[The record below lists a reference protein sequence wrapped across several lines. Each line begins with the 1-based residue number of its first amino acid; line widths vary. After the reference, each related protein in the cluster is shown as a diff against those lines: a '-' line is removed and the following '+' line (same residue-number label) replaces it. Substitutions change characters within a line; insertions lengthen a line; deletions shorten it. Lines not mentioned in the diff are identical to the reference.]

1 MSPAATTP
9 DQSSPEAERAP
20 HVPGELV
27 DHRLD
32 GLPIYYMATTQ
43 RTDVDSLL
51 VLMPAARTVRSPRRP
66 IYSRWSW
73 NADWPHS
80 HVMAFADPV
89 LELSDRLNDAWYMH
103 PEHDVIRAFA
113 GLVAEHARER
123 GIPNERILVYGSS
136 LGGFGAIGL
145 AAHLPGARAVAEVP
159 QIEFT
164 HWMPLA
170 VTFVEEELTGPIEDH
185 RAKHPEQVSLPD
197 RIRTAG
203 HVPQATIFPNP
214 EDLSFEDQQ
223 EFVAW
228 ANDTD
233 LPRTGHA
240 SLEITSQLTGH
251 AIMTREDLVPLL
263 VPLT

>member
-1 MSPAATTP
+1 
-9 DQSSPEAERAP
+9 
-20 HVPGELV
+20 
-27 DHRLD
+27 
-32 GLPIYYMATTQ
+32 
-43 RTDVDSLL
+43 
-51 VLMPAARTVRSPRRP
+51 
-66 IYSRWSW
+66 
-73 NADWPHS
+73 
-80 HVMAFADPV
+80 
-89 LELSDRLNDAWYMH
+89 MH

-185 RAKHPEQVSLPD
+185 RAKHPEQVSLSA

-233 LPRTGHA
+233 RPRHHDPRRPRPPAGPPDLN
-240 SLEITSQLTGH
+240 SLIHPAESPPCPPCR
-251 AIMTREDLVPLL
+251 ALL
-263 VPLT
+263 VP